1 MVPLGVTG
9 NMSDSGSEESWFE
22 PRRGNRRGSGCRNG
36 GRTFVFSAGPLSPAE
51 RWRQYSVMTPP
62 TKLPSMTIPERD
74 TVLAVLR
81 ANRGR
86 LVATYGIKDL
96 QLFGSVVRGEATEA
110 SDIDLVVE
118 FDPDRISLSSF
129 LDFSDDLEA
138 LLGRRVD
145 VVSLKKLAP
154 RLRAQVEAEAIRVA

>member
-1 MVPLGVTG
+1 M
-9 NMSDSGSEESWFE
+9 
-22 PRRGNRRGSGCRNG
+22 
-36 GRTFVFSAGPLSPAE
+36 
-51 RWRQYSVMTPP
+51 
-62 TKLPSMTIPERD
+62 
-74 TVLAVLR
+74 
-81 ANRGR
+81 
-86 LVATYGIKDL
+86 ATYGIKDL
-96 QLFGSVVRGEATEA
+96 QLFGSVVRGEATED

-118 FDPDRISLSSF
+118 FDPDRISLTSF